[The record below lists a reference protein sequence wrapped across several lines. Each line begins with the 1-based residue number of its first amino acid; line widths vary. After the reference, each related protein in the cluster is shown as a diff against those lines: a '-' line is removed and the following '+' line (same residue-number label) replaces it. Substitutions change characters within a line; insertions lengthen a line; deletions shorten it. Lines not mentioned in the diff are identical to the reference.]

1 MTETEWLACT
11 DPRVLLDHVRNQAG
25 PRKLRLFACACVR
38 QVWSLLS
45 DPRSRTAVEA
55 AERFAEGR
63 ARGADLL
70 EAEQEAFA
78 VARGA
83 DLRQTVSDPAWAAAR
98 AAARAAS
105 LDAYSAA
112 SGTAFIAALCAA
124 PWQLG
129 EGGAVLHHGDR
140 EKKDRARGL
149 QCRLLRDVVG
159 NPFRAVH
166 LRPGWLEWDNAA
178 ARRLAR
184 DIDEEGRYAELPVL
198 GDALEEA
205 GCDVTE
211 VLEHCR
217 GPGPHGRGCW

>member
-1 MTETEWLACT
+1 VWPLLA
-11 DPRVLLDHVRNQAG
+11 DPRNRA
-25 PRKLRLFACACVR
+25 
-38 QVWSLLS
+38 
-45 DPRSRTAVEA
+45 AVEA
-55 AERFAEGR
+55 AERYAEGR
-63 ARGADLL
+63 ASREELL
-70 EAEQEAFA
+70 AAEQAAFQ

-105 LDAYSAA
+105 LDDYSAA
-112 SGTAFIAALCAA
+112 SGTAFIAGLCAA

-140 EKKDRARGL
+140 EKKERARAL
-149 QCRLLRDVVG
+149 QCWLLRDIVG
-159 NPFRAVH
+159 NPFRPAF
-166 LRPGWLEWDNAA
+166 LRPEWLGRNDAA

-184 DIDEEGRYAELPVL
+184 DIDEEGRYADVPVL

-205 GCDVTE
+205 GCDAAG

-217 GPGPHGRGCW
+217 GEGPHVRGCWVVDLVLGRA